1 VAGRQLGG
9 GDFAPESSRRARG
22 FATWAALR
30 SLGRSGVAQLVDRC
44 WGLARRFAEGL
55 DDLDGVHVVNDV
67 VLNQVLVR
75 VGDAE
80 LTDRL
85 ERALQDDGTCW
96 MGATTWR
103 GERLLRIAVSNW
115 STTDAD
121 VDRVVETIARLRAE
135 LVGSSA

>member
-1 VAGRQLGG
+1 V
-9 GDFAPESSRRARG
+9 PESSRRARG

-30 SLGRSGVAQLVDRC
+30 SLGRSGVAELVDRC
-44 WGLARRFAEGL
+44 CALARRFAGGL
-55 DDLDGVHVVNDV
+55 DAIDGVEVVNDV

-75 VGDAE
+75 VGDAD

-85 ERALQDDGTCW
+85 ERAIQDDGTCW

-115 STTDAD
+115 TTTEAD
-121 VDRVVETIARLRAE
+121 VDLVVETIRRLRAG
-135 LVGSSA
+135 LVGASG

>member
-1 VAGRQLGG
+1 M
-9 GDFAPESSRRARG
+9 PESSRRARG

-30 SLGRSGVAQLVDRC
+30 SLGRSGVADLVDRC
-44 WGLARRFAEGL
+44 CDARAPFRRLASTPST
-55 DDLDGVHVVNDV
+55 GVEIVNDV

-75 VGDAE
+75 VGDAD

-85 ERALQDDGTCW
+85 ERAIQDDGTCW

-115 STTDAD
+115 STTEAD
-121 VDRVVETIARLRAE
+121 VDLVVETLARLRAG
-135 LVGSSA
+135 LVGTSG

>member
-1 VAGRQLGG
+1 MAGREFGG
-9 GDFAPESSRRARG
+9 GDFVPESSRRARG

-30 SLGRSGVAQLVDRC
+30 SLGRSGVADLVDRC
-44 WGLARRFAEGL
+44 CMLARRFATRL
-55 DDLDGVHVVNDV
+55 DALDGVEVVNDV

-75 VGDAE
+75 VGDAD

-85 ERALQDDGTCW
+85 ERAIQDDGTCW

-115 STTDAD
+115 STTEAD
-121 VDRVVETIARLRAE
+121 VDLVVETLARLRAG
-135 LVGSSA
+135 LVGTSG